1 MIFGSFPQIQ
11 VGLLGYM
18 NLGIHESY
26 ERKNFPTENIHN
38 RKYPTE
44 LLGYMNLGIHESC
57 ERSLSIKQIFYV
69 LSIKQVS
76 HKISIK
82 KSI

>member
-1 MIFGSFPQIQ
+1 MFNVFLNFRIVAGGQNSSNSDHEDSREE
-11 VGLLGYM
+11 VLGYM

-44 LLGYMNLGIHESC
+44 N
-57 ERSLSIKQIFYV
+57 Q
-69 LSIKQVS
+69 
-76 HKISIK
+76 
-82 KSI
+82 